1 MAPCDVAANEWAW
14 SLRYIPLSSPPPP
27 PPPPSTLSWS
37 KRVSSWRWLS
47 KIPRSSSP
55 ITCTGECH
63 IYIRWLRGSTC
74 SFASSSPAINCH
86 SSYHRSS
93 RLGYQ
98 PPTHTHTL
106 TLSTVDAFSAWLLGM
121 TPPSTA
127 SWSTQSSSTAHTASR
142 STGES
147 GAEGSTWGEG

>member
-1 MAPCDVAANEWAW
+1 MWQLMSGLDLWGTLPCLPLLLLLLPPLWADQSVSPTDADSPK
-14 SLRYIPLSSPPPP
+14 SLVVHPPSPAQKNITSTLDGCEVQHSCLPSPP
-27 PPPPSTLSWS
+27 
-37 KRVSSWRWLS
+37 
-47 KIPRSSSP
+47 
-55 ITCTGECH
+55 
-63 IYIRWLRGSTC
+63 
-74 SFASSSPAINCH
+74 AIICH

-98 PPTHTHTL
+98 PPTHTYTL